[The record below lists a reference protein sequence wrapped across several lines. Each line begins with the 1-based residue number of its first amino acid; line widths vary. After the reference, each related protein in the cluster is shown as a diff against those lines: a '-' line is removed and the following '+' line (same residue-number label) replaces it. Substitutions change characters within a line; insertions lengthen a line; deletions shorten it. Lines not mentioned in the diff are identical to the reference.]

1 MSAIR
6 KVIVEI
12 TQTEG
17 YITTF
22 DLDGNEVKVYQ
33 PKDKM
38 ESDIV
43 NHGYSAPLFI
53 VFGDGKFTK
62 EEAEEYAQVNKIA
75 ALAQE
80 NGAVIVFVDPKTT
93 WQEEGPGVY
102 ENVMN
107 KTKIK
112 QWGFSHGILYD
123 DKKPRNHFEEM
134 AMKND
139 PHFDPEPEYFIFA
152 SPVATYVYGEKA
164 GADYI
169 ATHYLKKVSGKA
181 SMGDLG
187 FADITMTGVTLKD
200 LSVMPDVEVDDISIV
215 SVNNSKQIND
225 VFNAS
230 NNRVAVCDTL
240 DVIGQYD
247 EYLGDYKRW
256 AGKIRKSI
264 NYRKEGIIMKPQ
276 RTTLAVSPDNHFNG
290 VEGSTHEVAYV
301 LFYDKDL
308 NLYDEDHKFPLLLCF
323 HGGGDTAIATAI
335 IGEWPQI
342 AKKNHFMLCAVEM
355 HLAVTA
361 TETMEIVKRL
371 IDSYAIDESR
381 IYATGFS
388 MGGIKSW
395 DFYQEY
401 PDSMAAIAP
410 MCATVDVGENTQFSK
425 SFRLNEDTMV
435 PVFYVGGEE
444 SPLAE
449 LPFQDQKCVNRIAYT
464 FKLNQVVKPY
474 DVKFEDKEQWSDKV
488 YGIEGDHSFTL
499 HDEDFPDSV
508 TTVRDFL
515 STDGKC
521 YTRLVSVSKQKH
533 EIRPFTCALAWDF
546 LKQFRR
552 NKDGKIE
559 IID

>member
-6 KVIVEI
+6 KVIVEK

-22 DLDGNEVKVYQ
+22 DLDGNEIKVYQ

-169 ATHYLKKVSGKA
+169 ATHYLKKVSGKT

-200 LSVMPDVEVDDISIV
+200 LSVVPDVSVDDISIV
-215 SVNNSKQIND
+215 SVNNSKEIND

-240 DVIGQYD
+240 DVIRQYD
-247 EYLGDYKRW
+247 DYLGDYKRW

-355 HLAVTA
+355 HLGVTA

-388 MGGIKSW
+388 MGGIKTW
-395 DFYQEY
+395 DMYQEY
-401 PDSMAAIAP
+401 PEYFAALAP

-425 SFRLNEDTMV
+425 AAKVNEDVMV

-449 LPFQDQKCVNRIAYT
+449 LPFQEGKCFERVKHT
-464 FKLNQVVKPY
+464 FKVNGVARPY
-474 DVKFEDKEQWSDKV
+474 DADKEHKENWEDPV
-488 YGIEGDHSFTL
+488 YGVKGDEEELLNDLDFEG
-499 HDEDFPDSV
+499 SV
-508 TTVRDFL
+508 THVRSFR
-515 STDGKC
+515 SKDGEV
-521 YTRLVSVSKQKH
+521 YTKFVSVSKQKH
-533 EIRPFTCALAWDF
+533 EIRPYTCRLAYAF
-546 LKQFRR
+546 LKQFSRR
-552 NKDGKIE
+552 DGKIVKE
-559 IID
+559 